1 MSDINWNETA
11 VYEFMRFEREPERR
25 VFPDRDITKLAKA
38 GLIQENE
45 TGDWTLTQT
54 GEDETIRALSAPL
67 AEETDIDPLLDSLSD
82 ESAIQVLFNNP
93 EWVKGKRA
101 VRLWRRMGGENRRWI
116 MSFMWDVP
124 DSLIE
129 ESLAEPRNWQISSR
143 LEEYKK
149 ALQTVARM
157 ERLFAKGSEIKRK
170 MRARAGLSD

>member
-1 MSDINWNETA
+1 M
-11 VYEFMRFEREPERR
+11 
-25 VFPDRDITKLAKA
+25 
-38 GLIQENE
+38 
-45 TGDWTLTQT
+45 
-54 GEDETIRALSAPL
+54 
-67 AEETDIDPLLDSLSD
+67 LDSLSD
-82 ESAIQVLFNNP
+82 ESATQVLFNHP

>member
-1 MSDINWNETA
+1 MS
-11 VYEFMRFEREPERR
+11 MRTDTSTMTIIWWATPKRVGLLHVATNRIGGGLRR
-25 VFPDRDITKLAKA
+25 RSRLFRQCYRILSEITL
-38 GLIQENE
+38 
-45 TGDWTLTQT
+45 
-54 GEDETIRALSAPL
+54 
-67 AEETDIDPLLDSLSD
+67 
-82 ESAIQVLFNNP
+82 LFNNP
-93 EWVKGKRA
+93 EWVKGERA
-101 VRLWRRMGGENRRWI
+101 VRLWRRMGGESRRWI